1 VKKSFKQRRKKAV
14 KKNSRQKGKR
24 KREKN
29 RSREKA
35 RAFLTTNN
43 KQHRSVFSLLNSF
56 CFDGAFR
63 AAL

>member
-43 KQHRSVFSLLNSF
+43 KQQHPQMVFSSSF
-56 CFDGAFR
+56 ILF
-63 AAL
+63 